1 VCFSAEASFAASAVL
16 GAGGIW
22 TWSQAPT
29 PAQRP
34 LAAMPLL
41 FAVQQFS
48 EGIVWVG
55 VAHEQNT
62 LVTVFS
68 YVFSFFALFL
78 WPIYTPLATLR
89 AEPSVQRRRVHEAL
103 VVVGVCVAVY
113 ICGFLARS
121 PLETHLLR
129 GHLCYHV
136 DGLPWEVIGLYFV
149 AVSAPCFSSH
159 GWLRVFG
166 VLLLVSLA
174 VSLGLYSVEF
184 VSVWC
189 FFAALLSALI
199 LVHLNHS
206 KRGLSAPAEV

>member
-1 VCFSAEASFAASAVL
+1 MCFSAEASFAASAVL
-16 GAGGIW
+16 GAGGVW

-29 PAQRP
+29 PAERP

-48 EGIVWVG
+48 EGVVWVG
-55 VAHEQNT
+55 VAQEQAV
-62 LVTVFS
+62 LVSTFS
-68 YVFSFFALFL
+68 YVFAFFAFFL

-89 AEPSVQRRRVHEAL
+89 VEPAARRRRIHEAL

-136 DGLPWEVIGLYFV
+136 QGLPYEVIGLYFV
-149 AVSAPCFSSH
+149 AASAPCFSSH
-159 GWLRVFG
+159 GWLRAFG
-166 VLLLVSLA
+166 VLLLAALA
-174 VSLGLYSVEF
+174 ISLGLYAVEF

-199 LVHLNHS
+199 LLHLNHT
-206 KRGLSAPAEV
+206 KRLLRAPAEI